1 MRPQSEESAK
11 AVTPFWWASLMAWDR
26 WRVGDVGFPRKNQT
40 GCQPMPKPIYIYIYA
55 YMTSMKILHS
65 FVSVHCTPRE
75 TNLIVLTITSRCQ
88 VVPTILISSSFSHLS
103 QVINDL
109 SQSGIKKLPALR
121 QKGTDLAS
129 GGTMLPAS
137 ARDGGCRCHISRCFW
152 ADAGNHF
159 YVHTNALVGWSS
171 GNTI

>member
-1 MRPQSEESAK
+1 
-11 AVTPFWWASLMAWDR
+11 
-26 WRVGDVGFPRKNQT
+26 
-40 GCQPMPKPIYIYIYA
+40 
-55 YMTSMKILHS
+55 MTSMKILHS